1 MRIFHYLIVAYATI
15 LPLAMELIEYSLK
28 NSLGHMMG
36 RISRSILSQLQK
48 SFTTAGCDLS
58 VEQWLLLVHLRDWDG
73 QIHQQLAHSTYR
85 DKTTITRL
93 LDGLEKRGLVERVP
107 DTVDRRQK
115 RVRIMPEGRK
125 LIKKLK
131 PLALKIQN
139 KAMEDIALQDI
150 DMCKN
155 ILSKIYQNISST

>member
-1 MRIFHYLIVAYATI
+1 
-15 LPLAMELIEYSLK
+15 MELIEYSLK

-36 RISRSILSQLQK
+36 RISRSILNQLQK
-48 SFTTAGCDLS
+48 SFTTAGSDLS

-73 QIHQQLAHSTYR
+73 QIHLQLAQSTCR

-93 LDGLEKRGLVERVP
+93 LDGLEKRGLVERIP
-107 DTVDRRQK
+107 DTADRRQK

-139 KAMEDIALQDI
+139 KALEDIALQEI

-155 ILSKIYQNISST
+155 ILSRIFQNISST

>member
-1 MRIFHYLIVAYATI
+1 MQQFVSLD
-15 LPLAMELIEYSLK
+15 MELIEYSMG

-36 RISRSILSQLQK
+36 RISRSILNQLQK
-48 SFTTAGCDLS
+48 SFTAAGCDLS

-93 LDGLEKRGLVERVP
+93 LDGLENRGLVERVP
-107 DTVDRRQK
+107 DNADRRQK

-139 KAMEDIALQDI
+139 KAMENIALQEI
-150 DMCKN
+150 DLCKN
-155 ILSKIYQNISST
+155 VLSKIFQNISST

>member
-1 MRIFHYLIVAYATI
+1 
-15 LPLAMELIEYSLK
+15 MERIEYSMK

-93 LDGLEKRGLVERVP
+93 LDGLEKRGLVKRVS
-107 DTVDRRQK
+107 DITDRRQK

-150 DMCKN
+150 DMCKK
-155 ILSKIYQNISST
+155 ILSKIYHNVTSA

>member
-1 MRIFHYLIVAYATI
+1 
-15 LPLAMELIEYSLK
+15 MERIEYSMK

-48 SFTTAGCDLS
+48 SFAAAGCDLS

-93 LDGLEKRGLVERVP
+93 LDGLEKRVLVERVP
-107 DTVDRRQK
+107 DAADRRQK
-115 RVRIMPEGRK
+115 RVRIMPEGRS

-139 KAMEDIALQDI
+139 RAMEDIAFEDI
-150 DMCKN
+150 DVCKK
-155 ILSKIYQNISST
+155 ILARIYRNSTSTQQKK

>member
-1 MRIFHYLIVAYATI
+1 
-15 LPLAMELIEYSLK
+15 MELIEYSLE

-36 RISRSILSQLQK
+36 RISRSILNQLQK
-48 SFTTAGCDLS
+48 SFIAAGCDLS

-93 LDGLEKRGLVERVP
+93 LDGLENRGLVERVP
-107 DTVDRRQK
+107 DNADRRQK

-139 KAMEDIALQDI
+139 KAMENIALQEI
-150 DMCKN
+150 DLCKN
-155 ILSKIYQNISST
+155 VLSKIFQNISST

>member
-1 MRIFHYLIVAYATI
+1 
-15 LPLAMELIEYSLK
+15 MELIEYSLK

-36 RISRSILSQLQK
+36 RISRAILNQLQR
-48 SFTTAGCDLS
+48 SFVAAGCDLS

-93 LDGLEKRGLVERVP
+93 LDGLEKRGLVERVS
-107 DTVDRRQK
+107 DTADRRQK

-155 ILSKIYQNISST
+155 ILSKIYHNITST

>member
-1 MRIFHYLIVAYATI
+1 
-15 LPLAMELIEYSLK
+15 MELFEYSLK

-36 RISRSILSQLQK
+36 RISRSLLNQLQK
-48 SFTTAGCDLS
+48 SFNAAGCDLS
-58 VEQWLLLVHLRDWDG
+58 VKQWLLLVHLRDWDG
-73 QIHQQLAHSTYR
+73 QMHQQLAHSTYR

-115 RVRIMPEGRK
+115 MIRIMPEGRK

-155 ILSKIYQNISST
+155 ILSKIYHNISSE

>member
-1 MRIFHYLIVAYATI
+1 
-15 LPLAMELIEYSLK
+15 MEIIEYSLK

-48 SFTTAGCDLS
+48 SFIAAGCDLS

-73 QIHQQLAHSTYR
+73 QIHQQLAQGTYR
-85 DKTTITRL
+85 DKTTISRL

-107 DTVDRRQK
+107 DAADRRQK
-115 RVRIMPEGRK
+115 RVRIMPEGRQ

-139 KAMEDIALQDI
+139 KAMEDIAIEDI
-150 DMCKN
+150 DACRK
-155 ILSKIYQNISST
+155 ILSRIYHNITSSQQKQDSAA